1 MTTNKT
7 EPDHYKRKRGGVEAI
22 DVTETF
28 NFNLGNAVK
37 YIWRAGNKEGESEED
52 DLRKALWYVLRE
64 LDRVVW
70 ENASEDWSGDRHA
83 T

>member
-1 MTTNKT
+1 
-7 EPDHYKRKRGGVEAI
+7 EAI

-37 YIWRAGNKEGESEED
+37 YIWRAGNKEGESQED

-64 LDRVVW
+64 LDRVIW
-70 ENASEDWSGDRHA
+70 EGDHNDG
-83 T
+83 

>member
-1 MTTNKT
+1 MTTDKT
-7 EPDHYKRKRGGVEAI
+7 EPEHYKCKRGGVEAI

-37 YIWRAGNKEGESEED
+37 YIWRAGNKEGESQED

-70 ENASEDWSGDRHA
+70 EDDSEDWSGDSHA